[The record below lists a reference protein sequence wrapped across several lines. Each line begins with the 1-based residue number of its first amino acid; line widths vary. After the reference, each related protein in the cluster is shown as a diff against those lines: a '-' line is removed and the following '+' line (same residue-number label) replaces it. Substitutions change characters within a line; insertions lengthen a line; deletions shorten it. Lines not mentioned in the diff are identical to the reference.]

1 MYQNPRLGRIFF
13 FFLITLNEAEL
24 VGLAVSVYVESL
36 GNRPAKSL
44 SKNSMVLILGANPRQ
59 TQRTPSLFTNKP
71 TVKRLNHVVEI
82 TRI

>member
-1 MYQNPRLGRIFF
+1 
-13 FFLITLNEAEL
+13 
-24 VGLAVSVYVESL
+24 VESL
-36 GNRPAKSL
+36 GNCPAKYL
-44 SKNSMVLILGANPRQ
+44 SENSMVLILGANPRQ